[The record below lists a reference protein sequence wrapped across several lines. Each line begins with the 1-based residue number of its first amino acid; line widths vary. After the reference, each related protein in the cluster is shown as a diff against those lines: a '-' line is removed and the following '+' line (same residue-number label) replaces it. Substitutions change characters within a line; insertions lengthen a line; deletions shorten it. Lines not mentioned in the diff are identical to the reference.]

1 MWSVGWFCGIEFT
14 DKYLKNIAY
23 LEMFENIQTYTI
35 PPFLGF
41 AIRIGHLIPVTYLF
55 PEKLLLNKK
64 HKASVQSI
72 R

>member
-1 MWSVGWFCGIEFT
+1 MF
-14 DKYLKNIAY
+14 KN
-23 LEMFENIQTYTI
+23 MQTYTI
-35 PPFLGF
+35 RLFLGF

-55 PEKLLLNKK
+55 PKKLLLNTK